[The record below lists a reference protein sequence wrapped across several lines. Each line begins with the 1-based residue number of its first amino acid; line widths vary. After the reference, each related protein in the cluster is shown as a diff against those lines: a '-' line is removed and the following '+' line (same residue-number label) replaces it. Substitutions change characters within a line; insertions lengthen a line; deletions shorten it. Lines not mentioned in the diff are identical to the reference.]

1 MSGAEVTSCFR
12 KPSIELQTE
21 LIPLTRGMV
30 EFRVHVHLKTD
41 LQRMHEIDCFVPWS
55 IIQLQL
61 LDRSLTP
68 VLLIEYVGA
77 ERRLQTASSTTARLV
92 EHALV
97 TVVLGH
103 YF

>member
-1 MSGAEVTSCFR
+1 
-12 KPSIELQTE
+12 
-21 LIPLTRGMV
+21 MV

-41 LQRMHEIDCFVPWS
+41 LQRMHEIDCFVLWS

-77 ERRLQTASSTTARLV
+77 ERRLQTAGSTTARLV